1 VASLNKSSSNKL
13 LNDRT
18 NFNPWA
24 KNNNNNG
31 DSVKYLLA
39 NKNNNDSNNSM
50 KYNSI
55 YNPKKTSYVRASN
68 NFCSSNGFLKLNLAD
83 D

>member
-1 VASLNKSSSNKL
+1 MASLNKSASNKL

-18 NFNPWA
+18 NLNPWA
-24 KNNNNNG
+24 KNNNV

-39 NKNNNDSNNSM
+39 NKNNNDSNISM
-50 KYNSI
+50 KYNST
-55 YNPKKTSYVRASN
+55 YNPNKSSYVRASN
-68 NFCSSNGFLKLNLAD
+68 NFCSSKGFLKLNLAD